1 MSCGVRSLTIP
12 PIDGLLRVPLLK
24 LASCF
29 ARYSAFWPPSF
40 GNTSLELS
48 PSAPWHRKQLPPTIC
63 FARSRSGA
71 CASAAAGKAHAASA
85 AIAPKKGATP

>member
-1 MSCGVRSLTIP
+1 MSCSDRSLTIP
-12 PIDGLLRVPLLK
+12 PIVELLRVPLLK

-29 ARYSAFWPPSF
+29 ERYWAFWPPSF

-48 PSAPWHRKQLPPTIC
+48 PSAPWHRKQPPPTIF

-71 CASAAAGKAHAASA
+71 CANAAAAKAIVASTV
-85 AIAPKKGATP
+85 IARKKGATP